1 MTTTPTGRPRRTIN
15 IVPTM
20 ANLFGCHNDESV
32 IDQLCELSDLAAN
45 VRISLV
51 NSDLVTAAE
60 EMSLSV
66 ETFEK
71 DFAEWEH
78 I

>member
-1 MTTTPTGRPRRTIN
+1 MRDPRRSID
-15 IVPTM
+15 VVRTM
-20 ANLFGCHNDESV
+20 ANLFGCHDDERV

-60 EMSLSV
+60 EMSLTV
-66 ETFEK
+66 DEFER
-71 DFAEWEH
+71 DFAEWEP
-78 I
+78 IA

>member
-1 MTTTPTGRPRRTIN
+1 MRDSRRTID
-15 IVPTM
+15 VVRTM
-20 ANLFGCHNDESV
+20 ANLFGCHDDERV

-60 EMSLSV
+60 EMSLTV
-66 ETFEK
+66 DEFER
-71 DFAEWEH
+71 DFAEWEP
-78 I
+78 IA